1 MVNIEIILI
10 YVNDSPYNIDMK
22 KILLSLFF
30 IFPVIYAENT
40 VSDIFKPDYKNQLFM
55 NVEVALA
62 EAQAELEIIPQ
73 WAADEIKLKAN
84 LKNLK
89 QKDIDAEHKIVRHTL
104 VARLNVWKRSMD
116 DESSEFL
123 HFGAT
128 TVDIWDTV
136 LVLQI
141 KDSIDLLIDD
151 LLEVEEYLITLTK
164 DNLYSYMPGRTL
176 GQHALPITFGK
187 KTSTWLAENRR
198 NIERL
203 QHIQSKINKSG
214 ILKGAVG
221 SYLGLGYNAIETEAI
236 MMKKLGLD
244 EPSKDD
250 WHGIRDVFAEY
261 ALTLAIISK
270 SFGRIGNELT
280 LLQMTEIGETE
291 EYLGSRSIGSS
302 TMPQKKNPRGPGDL
316 IEFSRVIP
324 RLSEIVLDDMINSFE
339 RDGQK
344 SDDELK
350 LISIESEKMI
360 NRAKPLL
367 RELKVNKKKMRE
379 NLDITNG
386 LILSQ
391 RLTFYLADK
400 IGKDT
405 ANDLMHDVAKYALE
419 KNISLEEAAMNDETI
434 KKNITEDVLLN
445 LLNPETYTGLAVD
458 QAKLIIDD
466 IESKRKLSK

>member
-1 MVNIEIILI
+1 MNH
-10 YVNDSPYNIDMK
+10 NPYNNWMK
-22 KILLSLFF
+22 NILLTFSFSLCLFSF
-30 IFPVIYAENT
+30 SENQ
-40 VSDIFKPDYKNQLFM
+40 VADVFKSQYRNQLFM
-55 NVEVALA
+55 DVEAALA
-62 EAQAELEIIPQ
+62 QAQAELEIIPK
-73 WAADEIKLKAN
+73 WAADEIKSKADV
-84 LKNLK
+84 KYLK
-89 QKDIDAEHKIVRHTL
+89 QKDIDKEQSLVRHTL
-104 VARLNVWKRSMD
+104 VARLNVWKRSID
-116 DESSEFL
+116 NNASEYL
-123 HFGAT
+123 HYGAT

-141 KDSIDLLIDD
+141 DDSIDLLIDD
-151 LLEVEEYLITLTK
+151 LLEIEDYLITLTK
-164 DNLYSYMPGRTL
+164 DNLYTYMPGRTL

-203 QHIQSKINKSG
+203 EHVQSKIKKSG

-221 SYLGLGYNAIETEAI
+221 SYLGLGDNAIKTESL
-236 MMKKLGLD
+236 MMRNLGLD
-244 EPSKDD
+244 DPSKDD

-270 SFGRIGNELT
+270 SFGRVGNELT
-280 LLQMTEIGETE
+280 LLQMTELGETE
-291 EYLGSRSIGSS
+291 EYLGNRSVGSS

-350 LISIESEKMI
+350 MISVESEKMI

-367 RELKVNKKKMRE
+367 KELKVNKEKMRE
-379 NLDITNG
+379 NLEITNG

-405 ANDLMHDVAKYALE
+405 ANDLMHDIAKYALNN
-419 KNISLEEAAMNDETI
+419 NISLKDAALNNKI
-434 KKNITEDVLLN
+434 VNQNITENTLKDILD
-445 LLNPETYTGLAVD
+445 PETYIGLAAD
-458 QAKLIIDD
+458 QAQIIVKE
-466 IESKRKLSK
+466 IELKRSK

>member
-1 MVNIEIILI
+1 MNK
-10 YVNDSPYNIDMK
+10 Y
-22 KILLSLFF
+22 LLCFSIALSSLFVF
-30 IFPVIYAENT
+30 SKDT
-40 VSDIFKPDYKNQLFM
+40 VSDIFKPHYRNQLFL
-55 NVEVALA
+55 NVEAALA
-62 EAQAELEIIPQ
+62 EAQSELGIIPA
-73 WAADEIKLKAN
+73 WAAEEIASKADIIY
-84 LKNLK
+84 LPKIE
-89 QKDIDAEHKIVRHTL
+89 IDAEHKLVRHTL
-104 VARLNVWKRSMD
+104 VARLNVWKRSID
-116 DESSEFL
+116 KDAAEYL
-123 HFGAT
+123 HYGAT

-136 LVLQI
+136 LVLQL
-141 KDSIDLLIDD
+141 KDSIDLMIDD
-151 LLEVEEYLITLTK
+151 LLEIEDYLLTLTK
-164 DNLYSYMPGRTL
+164 DNLYAYMPGRTL

-203 QHIQSKINKSG
+203 EHVQSKINKSG

-221 SYLGLGYNAIETEAI
+221 SYLGLGPQAIETEKI
-236 MMKKLGLD
+236 MMIKLGLD
-244 EPSKDD
+244 QPSKDD

-280 LLQMTEIGETE
+280 LLQMTELGETE
-291 EYLGSRSIGSS
+291 EYLGSRSVGSS

-316 IEFSRVIP
+316 LEHSRVIP

-339 RDGQK
+339 RDGEK

-350 LISIESEKMI
+350 QISIVTEQMLD
-360 NRAKPLL
+360 RAKPLL
-367 RELKVNKKKMRE
+367 KELKVNKKRMRE

-405 ANDLMHDVAKYALE
+405 ANDLMHEVAKYAISN
-419 KNISLEEAAMNDETI
+419 NISLKEAAMENKTI
-434 KKNITEDVLLN
+434 KQNISEDELLN
-445 LLNPETYTGLAVD
+445 ILDPETYIGLAVK
-458 QAKLIIDD
+458 QAEMV
-466 IESKRKLSK
+466 IEEIQSKRNIN

>member
-1 MVNIEIILI
+1 
-10 YVNDSPYNIDMK
+10 MK
-22 KILLSLFF
+22 KFLLSFCIVSSSLFVF
-30 IFPVIYAENT
+30 SEDT
-40 VSDIFKPDYKNQLFM
+40 VSDIFKPNYKNQLFM
-55 NVEVALA
+55 DVEVALA
-62 EAQAELEIIPQ
+62 EAQSELEIIPL
-73 WAADEIKLKAN
+73 WAAKEISSKAN
-84 LKNLK
+84 IKYLS
-89 QKDIDAEHKIVRHTL
+89 QKDIDEEHKLVRHTL
-104 VARLNVWKRSMD
+104 VARLNVWKRSID
-116 DESSEFL
+116 AEAAEYL
-123 HFGAT
+123 HYGAT

-151 LLEVEEYLITLTK
+151 LLEIEDYLLTLTK
-164 DNLYSYMPGRTL
+164 DNLNTYMPGRTL

-203 QHIQSKINKSG
+203 QHVQSKINKSG

-221 SYLGLGYNAIETEAI
+221 SYLGLGDMAIETESL
-236 MMKKLGLD
+236 MMQKLGLD

-291 EYLGSRSIGSS
+291 EYLGSRSVGSS

-316 IEFSRVIP
+316 IEYSRVIP
-324 RLSEIVLDDMINSFE
+324 RLSEIVLDDMVNSFE

-344 SDDELK
+344 SDDELR

-360 NRAKPLL
+360 DRAKPLL
-367 RELKVNKKKMRE
+367 KELKVNKYKMRE

-419 KNISLEEAAMNDETI
+419 NNISLEEAALANKTI
-434 KKNITEDVLLN
+434 QENITKEALSN
-445 LLNPETYTGLAVD
+445 ILNPETYIGLAVD
-458 QAKLIIDD
+458 QAQLIINE
-466 IESKRKLSK
+466 IESKRKQTK

>member
-1 MVNIEIILI
+1 
-10 YVNDSPYNIDMK
+10 MK
-22 KILLSLFF
+22 KILLTLIFLFPL
-30 IFPVIYAENT
+30 ISNSENK
-40 VSDIFKPDYKNQLFM
+40 VSDVFKPSYKNQLFM
-55 NVEVALA
+55 DVEVALA
-62 EAQAELEIIPQ
+62 EAQSDLGIIPS
-73 WAADEIKLKAN
+73 WAAKEISSKAN
-84 LKNLK
+84 IKYLS
-89 QKDIDAEHKIVRHTL
+89 QKDIDAEHKLVRHTL
-104 VARLNVWKRSMD
+104 VARLNVWKRSID
-116 DESSEFL
+116 KDASEYL
-123 HFGAT
+123 HYGAT

-151 LLEVEEYLITLTK
+151 LLEIEAYLLTLTK
-164 DNLYSYMPGRTL
+164 DNLYTYMPGRTL

-203 QHIQSKINKSG
+203 EHVQSKINKSG

-221 SYLGLGYNAIETEAI
+221 SYLGLGQQAIETEKL
-236 MMKKLGLD
+236 MMIKLGLD

-280 LLQMTEIGETE
+280 LLQMTELGETE
-291 EYLGSRSIGSS
+291 EYLGSRSVGSS

-316 IEFSRVIP
+316 LEYSRIIP

-339 RDGQK
+339 RDGEK

-350 LISIESEKMI
+350 EISIVTEKMLD
-360 NRAKPLL
+360 RSKPLL
-367 RELKVNKKKMRE
+367 KELKVNKKKMRE
-379 NLDITNG
+379 NLDLTNG

-405 ANDLMHDVAKYALE
+405 ANNLMHDVAKLAYENKLSLKEAALQNKTVKE
-419 KNISLEEAAMNDETI
+419 NISIDTLEEI
-434 KKNITEDVLLN
+434 
-445 LLNPETYTGLAVD
+445 LNPETYIGLAVE
-458 QAKLIIDD
+458 QTNLIVRE
-466 IESKRKLSK
+466 IETKRAN

>member
-1 MVNIEIILI
+1 
-10 YVNDSPYNIDMK
+10 MK
-22 KILLSLFF
+22 KFLLSFCIVSSSLF
-30 IFPVIYAENT
+30 IFSEDT
-40 VSDIFKPDYKNQLFM
+40 VSDIFKPNYKNQLFM
-55 NVEVALA
+55 DVEVALA
-62 EAQAELEIIPQ
+62 EAQSELEIIPL
-73 WAADEIKLKAN
+73 WAAKEISSKAN
-84 LKNLK
+84 IKYLS
-89 QKDIDAEHKIVRHTL
+89 QKDIDEEHKLVRHTL
-104 VARLNVWKRSMD
+104 VARLNVWKRSID
-116 DESSEFL
+116 AEAAEYL
-123 HFGAT
+123 HYGAT

-151 LLEVEEYLITLTK
+151 LLEIEDYLLTLTK
-164 DNLYSYMPGRTL
+164 DNLNTYMPGRTL

-203 QHIQSKINKSG
+203 QHVQSKINKSG

-221 SYLGLGYNAIETEAI
+221 SYLGLGDMAIETESL
-236 MMKKLGLD
+236 MMQKLGLD

-250 WHGIRDVFAEY
+250 WHGIIDVFAEY
-261 ALTLAIISK
+261 ALTLAIVSK

-291 EYLGSRSIGSS
+291 EYLGSKSVGSS

-316 IEFSRVIP
+316 IEYSRVIP
-324 RLSEIVLDDMINSFE
+324 RLSEIVLDDMVNSFE

-344 SDDELK
+344 SDDELR

-367 RELKVNKKKMRE
+367 KELKVNKNKMRE

-419 KNISLEEAAMNDETI
+419 NNISLEEAALANKTI
-434 KKNITEDVLLN
+434 QENITKEALSN
-445 LLNPETYTGLAVD
+445 ILNPETYIGLAVD
-458 QAKLIIDD
+458 QAQLIINE
-466 IESKRKLSK
+466 IESKRKQIK

>member
-1 MVNIEIILI
+1 
-10 YVNDSPYNIDMK
+10 MK
-22 KILLSLFF
+22 NILLTISFAFCLFSF
-30 IFPVIYAENT
+30 SENQ
-40 VSDIFKPDYKNQLFM
+40 VADVFKSNYKNQLFM
-55 NVEVALA
+55 DVEVALA
-62 EAQAELEIIPQ
+62 EAQAELGIIPQ

-84 LKNLK
+84 TKYLQ
-89 QKDIDAEHKIVRHTL
+89 QKDIDIEQSFVRHTL
-104 VARLNVWKRSMD
+104 VARLNVWKRSLD
-116 DESSEFL
+116 NNASEYL

-141 KDSIDLLIDD
+141 DDSIDLFIDD
-151 LLEVEEYLITLTK
+151 LLEIEEYLITLTK
-164 DNLYSYMPGRTL
+164 DNLYTYMPGRTL

-203 QHIQSKINKSG
+203 VHVQSKIKKSG

-221 SYLGLGYNAIETEAI
+221 SYLGLGNDAIKTES
-236 MMKKLGLD
+236 MMMRNLGLD
-244 EPSKDD
+244 DPSKDD

-291 EYLGSRSIGSS
+291 EYLGNRSVGSS

-316 IEFSRVIP
+316 IEFSRIIP

-339 RDGQK
+339 RDGEK

-367 RELKVNKKKMRE
+367 KDLIVNKDKMRE
-379 NLDITNG
+379 NLEITQG

-419 KNISLEEAAMNDETI
+419 NNISLKDAALKNEI
-434 KKNITEDVLLN
+434 VSQNITKETLIN
-445 LLNPETYTGLAVD
+445 ILNPETYIGLAAE
-458 QAKLIIDD
+458 QAKLIIEE
-466 IESKRKLSK
+466 IELKRSE

>member
-1 MVNIEIILI
+1 
-10 YVNDSPYNIDMK
+10 MK
-22 KILLSLFF
+22 KILLSF
-30 IFPVIYAENT
+30 IFLLPLIVNAEEK
-40 VSDIFKPDYKNQLFM
+40 VSDIFTSDYRNKLFM
-55 NVEVALA
+55 DVEIALA
-62 EAQAELEIIPQ
+62 EAQAELGIIPS
-73 WAADEIKLKAN
+73 WAAKEIKSKAN
-84 LKNLK
+84 LKYLN
-89 QKDIDAEHKIVRHTL
+89 QSDIDAEHKLVRHSL
-104 VARLNVWKRSMD
+104 VSRLNVWKRSID
-116 DESSEFL
+116 NDAAEYL
-123 HFGAT
+123 HYGAT

-141 KDSIDLLIDD
+141 RDSIDLLIDD
-151 LLEVEEYLITLTK
+151 LLEIEEYLIILTN
-164 DNLYSYMPGRTL
+164 DNLYTYMPGRTL

-203 QHIQSKINKSG
+203 EHVQSKINKSG

-221 SYLGLGYNAIETEAI
+221 SYLGLGEKAIETEAL
-236 MMKKLGLD
+236 MMQKLGLD
-244 EPSKDD
+244 NPSKDD

-270 SFGRIGNELT
+270 SFGRTGNELT

-291 EYLGSRSIGSS
+291 EYLGPKSVGSS

-316 IEFSRVIP
+316 IEYSRTIP
-324 RLSEIVLDDMINSFE
+324 RFAEIILDDMVNSFE

-350 LISIESEKMI
+350 MISIESEKML
-360 NRAKPLL
+360 NKAKPLL
-367 RELKVNKKKMRE
+367 RELKVNKNKMRE
-379 NLDITNG
+379 NLEITNG

-405 ANDLMHDVAKYALE
+405 ANDLMHDVAKLALKKDISLKE
-419 KNISLEEAAMNDETI
+419 AALSNKIISENISEDELNTI
-434 KKNITEDVLLN
+434 
-445 LLNPETYTGLAVD
+445 LNPETYIGLAAE
-458 QAKLIIDD
+458 QAEIIIKD
-466 IESKRKLSK
+466 IENKRVK

>member
-1 MVNIEIILI
+1 
-10 YVNDSPYNIDMK
+10 MK
-22 KILLSLFF
+22 KFLIAFYIASSSLFVF
-30 IFPVIYAENT
+30 TEET
-40 VSDIFKPDYKNQLFM
+40 VSDIFKPDYKNQFFM
-55 NVEVALA
+55 DIEAALA
-62 EAQAELEIIPQ
+62 EAQSDLGLIPI
-73 WAADEIKLKAN
+73 WAAVEISSKAN
-84 LKNLK
+84 IRYLS
-89 QKDIDAEHKIVRHTL
+89 QKDIDAENKLVRHSL
-104 VARLNVWKRSMD
+104 VARLNVWKRSID
-116 DESSEFL
+116 KDASEYL
-123 HFGAT
+123 HYGAT

-141 KDSIDLLIDD
+141 KDSIDLLIND
-151 LLEVEEYLITLTK
+151 LLEIEDYLLILTK
-164 DNLYSYMPGRTL
+164 DNLYTFMPGRTL

-203 QHIQSKINKSG
+203 KHVQSKINKSG

-221 SYLGLGYNAIETEAI
+221 SYLGLGDQAIETESL
-236 MMKKLGLD
+236 MMQKLGLD

-291 EYLGSRSIGSS
+291 EYLGSKSIGSS
-302 TMPQKKNPRGPGDL
+302 TMPQKKNPRGPGSL
-316 IEFSRVIP
+316 IEYSRVIP
-324 RLSEIVLDDMINSFE
+324 RLSEIVLDDMVNSFE

-405 ANDLMHDVAKYALE
+405 ANDLIHDVAEYALE

-445 LLNPETYTGLAVD
+445 LLNPETYIGLAVD

-466 IESKRKLSK
+466 IESKRELSK

>member
-1 MVNIEIILI
+1 
-10 YVNDSPYNIDMK
+10 MK
-22 KILLSLFF
+22 NILLTISFTFCLFSF
-30 IFPVIYAENT
+30 SENQ
-40 VSDIFKPDYKNQLFM
+40 VADVFKSNYKNQLFM
-55 NVEVALA
+55 DVEVALA
-62 EAQAELEIIPQ
+62 EAQAELGIIPQ

-84 LKNLK
+84 TKYLQ
-89 QKDIDAEHKIVRHTL
+89 QKDIDIEHSFVRHTL
-104 VARLNVWKRSMD
+104 VARLNVWKRSLD
-116 DESSEFL
+116 NNASEYL

-141 KDSIDLLIDD
+141 DDSIDLFIDD
-151 LLEVEEYLITLTK
+151 LLEIEEYLITLTK
-164 DNLYSYMPGRTL
+164 DNLYTYMPGRTL

-203 QHIQSKINKSG
+203 VHVQSKIKKSG

-221 SYLGLGYNAIETEAI
+221 SYLGLGNDAIKTES
-236 MMKKLGLD
+236 MMMRNLGLD
-244 EPSKDD
+244 DPSKDD

-291 EYLGSRSIGSS
+291 EYLGNRSVGSS

-316 IEFSRVIP
+316 IEFSRIIP

-339 RDGQK
+339 RDGEK

-367 RELKVNKKKMRE
+367 KDLIVNKDKMRE
-379 NLDITNG
+379 NLEITQG

-419 KNISLEEAAMNDETI
+419 NNISLKDAALKNEI
-434 KKNITEDVLLN
+434 VSQNITKETLIN
-445 LLNPETYTGLAVD
+445 ILNPETYIGLAAE
-458 QAKLIIDD
+458 QAKLIIEE
-466 IESKRKLSK
+466 IELKRSE

>member
-1 MVNIEIILI
+1 MNH
-10 YVNDSPYNIDMK
+10 NPYNNWMK
-22 KILLSLFF
+22 NILLTFSFSLCLFSF
-30 IFPVIYAENT
+30 SENQ
-40 VSDIFKPDYKNQLFM
+40 VSDVFKSQYRNQLFM
-55 NVEVALA
+55 DVEAALA
-62 EAQAELEIIPQ
+62 QAQAELEIIPQ
-73 WAADEIKLKAN
+73 WAADEISSKADV
-84 LKNLK
+84 KYLK
-89 QKDIDAEHKIVRHTL
+89 QKDIDKEQSLVRHTL
-104 VARLNVWKRSMD
+104 VARLNVWKRSID
-116 DESSEFL
+116 NNASEYL
-123 HFGAT
+123 HYGAT

-141 KDSIDLLIDD
+141 DDSIDLLIDD
-151 LLEVEEYLITLTK
+151 LLEIEDYLITLTK
-164 DNLYSYMPGRTL
+164 DNLYTYMPGRTL

-203 QHIQSKINKSG
+203 KHVQSKIKKSG

-221 SYLGLGYNAIETEAI
+221 SYLGLGDNAIKTESL
-236 MMKKLGLD
+236 MMRNLGLD
-244 EPSKDD
+244 DPSKDD

-291 EYLGSRSIGSS
+291 EYLGNRSVGSS

-350 LISIESEKMI
+350 MISVESEKMI

-367 RELKVNKKKMRE
+367 KELKVNKEKMRE
-379 NLDITNG
+379 NLEITNG

-405 ANDLMHDVAKYALE
+405 ANELMHDIAKYALNN
-419 KNISLEEAAMNDETI
+419 NISLKDAALNNKI
-434 KKNITEDVLLN
+434 VNQNITENTLKDILD
-445 LLNPETYTGLAVD
+445 PETYIGLAAD
-458 QAKLIIDD
+458 QAQIIVKE
-466 IESKRKLSK
+466 IELKRSK

>member
-1 MVNIEIILI
+1 
-10 YVNDSPYNIDMK
+10 MK
-22 KILLSLFF
+22 NILLTISFAFCLFSF
-30 IFPVIYAENT
+30 SENQ
-40 VSDIFKPDYKNQLFM
+40 VADVFKSNYKNQLFM
-55 NVEVALA
+55 DVEAALA
-62 EAQAELEIIPQ
+62 EAQAELGIIPQ

-84 LKNLK
+84 TEYLQ
-89 QKDIDAEHKIVRHTL
+89 QKDIDIEQSFVRHTL
-104 VARLNVWKRSMD
+104 VARLNVWKRSLD
-116 DESSEFL
+116 NNASEYL

-141 KDSIDLLIDD
+141 DDSIDLFIDD
-151 LLEVEEYLITLTK
+151 LLEIEEYLITLTK
-164 DNLYSYMPGRTL
+164 DNLYTYMPGRTL

-203 QHIQSKINKSG
+203 VHVQSKIKKSG

-221 SYLGLGYNAIETEAI
+221 SYLGLGNDAIKTES
-236 MMKKLGLD
+236 MMMRNLGLD
-244 EPSKDD
+244 DPSKDD

-291 EYLGSRSIGSS
+291 EYLGNRSVGSS
-302 TMPQKKNPRGPGDL
+302 TMPQKKNPRGPGNL
-316 IEFSRVIP
+316 IEFSRIIP

-339 RDGQK
+339 RDGEK

-367 RELKVNKKKMRE
+367 KDLIVNKDKMRE
-379 NLDITNG
+379 NLEITQG

-419 KNISLEEAAMNDETI
+419 NNISLKDAALKNEI
-434 KKNITEDVLLN
+434 VSQNITKETLIN
-445 LLNPETYTGLAVD
+445 ILNPETYIGLAAE
-458 QAKLIIDD
+458 QAKLIIEE
-466 IESKRKLSK
+466 IELKRSE

>member
-1 MVNIEIILI
+1 
-10 YVNDSPYNIDMK
+10 MK
-22 KILLSLFF
+22 KFLLSFCIVSSSLFVF
-30 IFPVIYAENT
+30 SEDT
-40 VSDIFKPDYKNQLFM
+40 VSDIFKPNYKNQLFM
-55 NVEVALA
+55 DVEVALA
-62 EAQAELEIIPQ
+62 EAQSELEIIPL
-73 WAADEIKLKAN
+73 WAAKEISSKAN
-84 LKNLK
+84 IKYLS
-89 QKDIDAEHKIVRHTL
+89 QKDIDEEHKLVRHTL
-104 VARLNVWKRSMD
+104 VARLNVWKRSID
-116 DESSEFL
+116 AEAAEYL
-123 HFGAT
+123 HYGAT

-151 LLEVEEYLITLTK
+151 LLEIEDYLLTLTK
-164 DNLYSYMPGRTL
+164 ENLNTYMPGRTL

-203 QHIQSKINKSG
+203 QHVQSKINKSG

-221 SYLGLGYNAIETEAI
+221 SYLGLGDMAIETESL
-236 MMKKLGLD
+236 MMQKLGLD

-261 ALTLAIISK
+261 ALTLAIVSK

-291 EYLGSRSIGSS
+291 EYLGSKSVGSS

-316 IEFSRVIP
+316 IEYSRVIP
-324 RLSEIVLDDMINSFE
+324 RLSEIVLDDMVNSFE

-344 SDDELK
+344 SDDELR

-360 NRAKPLL
+360 DRAKPLL
-367 RELKVNKKKMRE
+367 KELKVNKYKMRE

-419 KNISLEEAAMNDETI
+419 NNISLEEAALANKTI
-434 KKNITEDVLLN
+434 QENITKEALSN
-445 LLNPETYTGLAVD
+445 ILNPETYIGLAVD
-458 QAKLIIDD
+458 QAQLIINE
-466 IESKRKLSK
+466 IESKRKQTK

>member
-1 MVNIEIILI
+1 MNH
-10 YVNDSPYNIDMK
+10 NPYNNWMK
-22 KILLSLFF
+22 NILLTFSFSLCLFSF
-30 IFPVIYAENT
+30 SENQ
-40 VSDIFKPDYKNQLFM
+40 VSDVFKSQYRNQLFM
-55 NVEVALA
+55 DVEAALA
-62 EAQAELEIIPQ
+62 QAQAELEIIPK
-73 WAADEIKLKAN
+73 WAADEIKSKADV
-84 LKNLK
+84 KYLK
-89 QKDIDAEHKIVRHTL
+89 QKDIDKEQSLVRHTL
-104 VARLNVWKRSMD
+104 VARLNVWKRSID
-116 DESSEFL
+116 NNASEYL
-123 HFGAT
+123 HYGAT

-141 KDSIDLLIDD
+141 DDSIDLLIDD
-151 LLEVEEYLITLTK
+151 LLEIEDYLITLTK
-164 DNLYSYMPGRTL
+164 DNLYTYMPGRTL

-203 QHIQSKINKSG
+203 EHVQSKIKKSG

-221 SYLGLGYNAIETEAI
+221 SYLGLGDNAIKTESL
-236 MMKKLGLD
+236 MMRNLGLD
-244 EPSKDD
+244 DPSKDD

-270 SFGRIGNELT
+270 SFGRVGNELT
-280 LLQMTEIGETE
+280 LLQMTELGETE
-291 EYLGSRSIGSS
+291 EYLGNRSVGSS
-302 TMPQKKNPRGPGDL
+302 TMPKKKNPRGPGDL

-350 LISIESEKMI
+350 MISVESEKMI

-367 RELKVNKKKMRE
+367 KELKVNKKKMRE
-379 NLDITNG
+379 NLEITNG

-405 ANDLMHDVAKYALE
+405 ANDLMHDIAKYALNN
-419 KNISLEEAAMNDETI
+419 NISLKDAALNNKI
-434 KKNITEDVLLN
+434 VNQNITENTLKDILD
-445 LLNPETYTGLAVD
+445 PETYIGLAAD
-458 QAKLIIDD
+458 QAQIIVKE
-466 IESKRKLSK
+466 IELKRSK

>member
-1 MVNIEIILI
+1 MNH
-10 YVNDSPYNIDMK
+10 NPYNIWMK
-22 KILLSLFF
+22 NILLTISFTFCLFSF
-30 IFPVIYAENT
+30 SENQ
-40 VSDIFKPDYKNQLFM
+40 VADVFKSNYKNQLFM
-55 NVEVALA
+55 DVEAALA
-62 EAQAELEIIPQ
+62 EAQAELGIIPQ

-84 LKNLK
+84 TKYLQ
-89 QKDIDAEHKIVRHTL
+89 QKDIDIEQSFVRHTL
-104 VARLNVWKRSMD
+104 VARLNVWKKSLD
-116 DESSEFL
+116 NNASEYL

-141 KDSIDLLIDD
+141 DDSIDLFIDD
-151 LLEVEEYLITLTK
+151 LLEIEENLITLTK
-164 DNLYSYMPGRTL
+164 DNLYTYMPGRTL

-203 QHIQSKINKSG
+203 EHVQSKIKKSG

-221 SYLGLGYNAIETEAI
+221 SYLGLGNDAIKTES
-236 MMKKLGLD
+236 MMMRNLGLD
-244 EPSKDD
+244 DPSKDD

-291 EYLGSRSIGSS
+291 EYLGNRSVGSS

-316 IEFSRVIP
+316 IEFSRIIP

-339 RDGQK
+339 RDGEK

-367 RELKVNKKKMRE
+367 KDLIVNKDKMRE
-379 NLDITNG
+379 NLEITQG

-419 KNISLEEAAMNDETI
+419 NNISLKDAALKNEI
-434 KKNITEDVLLN
+434 VSQNITKETLIN
-445 LLNPETYTGLAVD
+445 ILNPETYIGLAAE
-458 QAKLIIDD
+458 QAKLIIEE
-466 IESKRKLSK
+466 IELKRSE

>member
-1 MVNIEIILI
+1 
-10 YVNDSPYNIDMK
+10 MK
-22 KILLSLFF
+22 KFLLSFCIVSSSLFVF
-30 IFPVIYAENT
+30 SEDT
-40 VSDIFKPDYKNQLFM
+40 VSDIFKPNYKNQLFM
-55 NVEVALA
+55 DVEVALA
-62 EAQAELEIIPQ
+62 EAQSELEIIPL
-73 WAADEIKLKAN
+73 WAAKEISSKAN
-84 LKNLK
+84 IKYLS
-89 QKDIDAEHKIVRHTL
+89 QKDIDEEHKLVRHTL
-104 VARLNVWKRSMD
+104 VARLNVWKRSID
-116 DESSEFL
+116 AEAAEYL
-123 HFGAT
+123 HYGAT

-151 LLEVEEYLITLTK
+151 LLEIEDYLLTLTK
-164 DNLYSYMPGRTL
+164 DNLNTYMPGRTL

-203 QHIQSKINKSG
+203 QHVQSKINKSG

-221 SYLGLGYNAIETEAI
+221 SYLGLGDMAIETESL
-236 MMKKLGLD
+236 MMQKLGLD

-291 EYLGSRSIGSS
+291 EYLGSKSVGSS

-316 IEFSRVIP
+316 IEYSRVIP
-324 RLSEIVLDDMINSFE
+324 RLSEIVLDDMVNSFE

-344 SDDELK
+344 SDDELR

-360 NRAKPLL
+360 DRAKPLL
-367 RELKVNKKKMRE
+367 KELKVNKYKMRE

-419 KNISLEEAAMNDETI
+419 NNISLEEAALANKTI
-434 KKNITEDVLLN
+434 QENITKEALSN
-445 LLNPETYTGLAVD
+445 ILNPETYIGLAVH
-458 QAKLIIDD
+458 QAQLIINE
-466 IESKRKLSK
+466 IESKRKQIK

>member
-1 MVNIEIILI
+1 
-10 YVNDSPYNIDMK
+10 MK
-22 KILLSLFF
+22 KFLLSFCIVSSSLFVF
-30 IFPVIYAENT
+30 SEDT
-40 VSDIFKPDYKNQLFM
+40 VSDIFKPNYKNQLFM
-55 NVEVALA
+55 DVEVALA
-62 EAQAELEIIPQ
+62 EAQSELEIIPL
-73 WAADEIKLKAN
+73 WAAKEISSKAN
-84 LKNLK
+84 IKYLS
-89 QKDIDAEHKIVRHTL
+89 QKDIDEEHKLVRHTL
-104 VARLNVWKRSMD
+104 VARLNVWKRSID
-116 DESSEFL
+116 AEAAEYL
-123 HFGAT
+123 HYGAT

-151 LLEVEEYLITLTK
+151 LLEIEDYLLTLTK
-164 DNLYSYMPGRTL
+164 DNLNTYMPGRTL

-203 QHIQSKINKSG
+203 QHVQSKINKSG

-221 SYLGLGYNAIETEAI
+221 SYLGLGDMAIETESL
-236 MMKKLGLD
+236 MMQKLGLD

-261 ALTLAIISK
+261 ALTLAIVSK

-291 EYLGSRSIGSS
+291 EYLGSRSVGSS

-316 IEFSRVIP
+316 IEYSRVIP
-324 RLSEIVLDDMINSFE
+324 RLSEIVLDDMVNSFE

-344 SDDELK
+344 SDDELR

-367 RELKVNKKKMRE
+367 KELKVNKDKMRE

-419 KNISLEEAAMNDETI
+419 NNISLEEAALANKTI
-434 KKNITEDVLLN
+434 QENITKEALSN
-445 LLNPETYTGLAVD
+445 ILNPETYIGLAVH
-458 QAKLIIDD
+458 QAQLIINE
-466 IESKRKLSK
+466 IESKRKQIK

>member
-1 MVNIEIILI
+1 MNH
-10 YVNDSPYNIDMK
+10 NPYNNYMK
-22 KILLSLFF
+22 KYLLSFLIISSGA
-30 IFPVIYAENT
+30 IFAEDT
-40 VSDIFKPDYKNQLFM
+40 VANIFKVNYKNQLFM
-55 NVEVALA
+55 DVEVALA
-62 EAQAELEIIPQ
+62 EAQSELGIIPS
-73 WAADEIKLKAN
+73 WAANEISSKADIKY
-84 LKNLK
+84 LS
-89 QKDIDAEHKIVRHTL
+89 QKDIDKEHKLVRHTL
-104 VARLNVWKRSMD
+104 VARLNVWKRSID
-116 DESSEFL
+116 KDAAEYL
-123 HFGAT
+123 HYGAT

-151 LLEVEEYLITLTK
+151 LLEIEDYLLTLTK
-164 DNLYSYMPGRTL
+164 DNLYTYMPGRTL

-203 QHIQSKINKSG
+203 QHVQSKINKSG

-221 SYLGLGYNAIETEAI
+221 SYLGLGPQAIETEKL
-236 MMKKLGLD
+236 MMINLGLD

-250 WHGIRDVFAEY
+250 WHGIRDIFAEY
-261 ALTLAIISK
+261 ALTLSIISK

-280 LLQMTEIGETE
+280 LLQMTELGETE
-291 EYLGSRSIGSS
+291 EYLGSKSVGSS

-316 IEFSRVIP
+316 LEYSRIIP

-339 RDGQK
+339 RDGEK

-350 LISIESEKMI
+350 QISIVTEQMLD
-360 NRAKPLL
+360 RAKPLL
-367 RELKVNKKKMRE
+367 KELKVNKQKMRD
-379 NLDITNG
+379 NLDLTNG

-405 ANDLMHDVAKYALE
+405 ANELMHDVAKFALE
-419 KNISLEEAAMNDETI
+419 NNLTLEEAALQNRI
-434 KKNITEDVLLN
+434 ISKNITKSELKNILD
-445 LLNPETYTGLAVD
+445 PETYIGLAVK
-458 QAKLIIDD
+458 QAQLIIQD
-466 IESKRKLSK
+466 IENKRTK

>member
-1 MVNIEIILI
+1 
-10 YVNDSPYNIDMK
+10 MK
-22 KILLSLFF
+22 KFLLSFCIVSSSLFVF
-30 IFPVIYAENT
+30 SEDT
-40 VSDIFKPDYKNQLFM
+40 VSDIFKPNYKNQLFM
-55 NVEVALA
+55 DVEVALA
-62 EAQAELEIIPQ
+62 EAQSELEIIPL
-73 WAADEIKLKAN
+73 WAAKEISSKAN
-84 LKNLK
+84 IKYLS
-89 QKDIDAEHKIVRHTL
+89 QKDIDEEHKLVRHTL
-104 VARLNVWKRSMD
+104 VARLNVWKRSID
-116 DESSEFL
+116 AEAAEYL
-123 HFGAT
+123 HYGAT

-151 LLEVEEYLITLTK
+151 LLEIEDYLLTLTK
-164 DNLYSYMPGRTL
+164 DNLNTYMPGRTL

-203 QHIQSKINKSG
+203 QHVQSKINKSG

-221 SYLGLGYNAIETEAI
+221 SYLGLGDMAIETESL
-236 MMKKLGLD
+236 MMQKLGLD

-291 EYLGSRSIGSS
+291 EYLGSKSVGSS
-302 TMPQKKNPRGPGDL
+302 TMPQTKNPRGPGDL
-316 IEFSRVIP
+316 IEYSRVIP
-324 RLSEIVLDDMINSFE
+324 RLSEIVLDDMVNSFE

-344 SDDELK
+344 SDDELR

-360 NRAKPLL
+360 DRAKPLL
-367 RELKVNKKKMRE
+367 KELKVNKYKMRE

-419 KNISLEEAAMNDETI
+419 NNISLEEAALANKTI
-434 KKNITEDVLLN
+434 QENITKEALSN
-445 LLNPETYTGLAVD
+445 ILNPETYIGLAVD
-458 QAKLIIDD
+458 QAQLIINE
-466 IESKRKLSK
+466 IESKRKQTK

>member
-1 MVNIEIILI
+1 
-10 YVNDSPYNIDMK
+10 MK
-22 KILLSLFF
+22 KFLLAFCIGSSCSFVF
-30 IFPVIYAENT
+30 AEES
-40 VSDIFKPDYKNQLFM
+40 VSDIFKPNYKNQLFM
-55 NVEVALA
+55 DIEAALA
-62 EAQAELEIIPQ
+62 EAQSDLGIIPI
-73 WAADEIKLKAN
+73 WAAEEISSKAN
-84 LKNLK
+84 IRYLS
-89 QKDIDAEHKIVRHTL
+89 QKDIDEENKLVRHSL
-104 VARLNVWKRSMD
+104 VARLNVWKRSID
-116 DESSEFL
+116 KDASEYL
-123 HFGAT
+123 HYGAT

-141 KDSIDLLIDD
+141 KDSIDLLIND
-151 LLEVEEYLITLTK
+151 LLEIEDYLLILTK
-164 DNLYSYMPGRTL
+164 DNLYTYMPGRTL

-203 QHIQSKINKSG
+203 KHVQSKINKSG

-221 SYLGLGYNAIETEAI
+221 SYLGLGDQAIQTESL
-236 MMKKLGLD
+236 MMQKLGLD

-291 EYLGSRSIGSS
+291 EYLGSKSIGSS
-302 TMPQKKNPRGPGDL
+302 TMPQKKNPRGPGSL
-316 IEFSRVIP
+316 IEYSRVVP

>member
-1 MVNIEIILI
+1 MNH
-10 YVNDSPYNIDMK
+10 NPYNNYMK
-22 KILLSLFF
+22 KYLLSFLIISSGAMF
-30 IFPVIYAENT
+30 AEDT
-40 VSDIFKPDYKNQLFM
+40 VANIFKASYKNQLFM
-55 NVEVALA
+55 DVEVALA
-62 EAQAELEIIPQ
+62 EAQSELGIIPF
-73 WAADEIKLKAN
+73 WAADEISSKADIKY
-84 LKNLK
+84 LS
-89 QKDIDAEHKIVRHTL
+89 QKDIDKEHKLVRHTL
-104 VARLNVWKRSMD
+104 VARLNVWKRSID
-116 DESSEFL
+116 KDAAEYL
-123 HFGAT
+123 HYGAT

-141 KDSIDLLIDD
+141 KDSIDLMIDD
-151 LLEVEEYLITLTK
+151 LLEIEDYLLTLTK
-164 DNLYSYMPGRTL
+164 DNLYTYMPGRTL

-203 QHIQSKINKSG
+203 EHVQLKINKSG

-221 SYLGLGYNAIETEAI
+221 SYLGLGTQAIETEKL
-236 MMKKLGLD
+236 MMINLGLD

-280 LLQMTEIGETE
+280 LLQMTELGETE
-291 EYLGSRSIGSS
+291 EYLGSRSVGSS

-316 IEFSRVIP
+316 LEYSRIIP

-339 RDGQK
+339 RDGEK

-350 LISIESEKMI
+350 QISIVTEQMLD
-360 NRAKPLL
+360 RAKPLL
-367 RELKVNKKKMRE
+367 KELKVNKQKMRD
-379 NLDITNG
+379 NLDLTNG

-405 ANDLMHDVAKYALE
+405 ANELMHDVAKYALE
-419 KNISLEEAAMNDETI
+419 NNLTLEEAALQNSI
-434 KKNITEDVLLN
+434 VSKNITESELKNILD
-445 LLNPETYTGLAVD
+445 PETYIGLAVK
-458 QAKLIIDD
+458 QAQLIIED
-466 IESKRKLSK
+466 IENKRTK

>member
-1 MVNIEIILI
+1 MNH
-10 YVNDSPYNIDMK
+10 NPYNNYMK
-22 KILLSLFF
+22 KYLLSFLIISSGA
-30 IFPVIYAENT
+30 IFAEDT
-40 VSDIFKPDYKNQLFM
+40 VANIFKVNYKNQLFM
-55 NVEVALA
+55 DVEVALA
-62 EAQAELEIIPQ
+62 EAQSELGIIPA
-73 WAADEIKLKAN
+73 WAANEISSKAN
-84 LKNLK
+84 IKYLS
-89 QKDIDAEHKIVRHTL
+89 QKDIDREHKLVRHTL

-116 DESSEFL
+116 KDAAEYL
-123 HFGAT
+123 HYGAT

-141 KDSIDLLIDD
+141 KDSIDLLISD
-151 LLEVEEYLITLTK
+151 LLEIEDYLLTLTK
-164 DNLYSYMPGRTL
+164 DNLYTYMPGRTL

-203 QHIQSKINKSG
+203 QNVQSKINKSG

-221 SYLGLGYNAIETEAI
+221 SYLGLGPQAIETEKL
-236 MMKKLGLD
+236 MMINLGLE

-280 LLQMTEIGETE
+280 LLQMTELGETE
-291 EYLGSRSIGSS
+291 EYLGSKSVGSS

-316 IEFSRVIP
+316 LEYSRIIP

-339 RDGQK
+339 RDGEK

-350 LISIESEKMI
+350 QISIVTEQMLD
-360 NRAKPLL
+360 RAKPLL
-367 RELKVNKKKMRE
+367 KELKVNKQKMRD
-379 NLDITNG
+379 NLDLTNG

-405 ANDLMHDVAKYALE
+405 ANDLMHDVAKFALE
-419 KNISLEEAAMNDETI
+419 NNLTLEEAALQNDIISNNITKSEL
-434 KKNITEDVLLN
+434 KNI
-445 LLNPETYTGLAVD
+445 LNPETYIGLAVQ
-458 QAKLIIDD
+458 QAQLIIQD
-466 IESKRKLSK
+466 IENKRTK

>member
-1 MVNIEIILI
+1 MNH
-10 YVNDSPYNIDMK
+10 NSYNNYMK
-22 KILLSLFF
+22 KYLLSFLIISSGA
-30 IFPVIYAENT
+30 IFAENT
-40 VSDIFKPDYKNQLFM
+40 IANIFKVNYKNQLFM
-55 NVEVALA
+55 DVEVALA
-62 EAQAELEIIPQ
+62 EAQSELGIIPS
-73 WAADEIKLKAN
+73 WAANEISSKADIKYLSQN
-84 LKNLK
+84 
-89 QKDIDAEHKIVRHTL
+89 DIDKEHKLVRHTL
-104 VARLNVWKRSMD
+104 VARLNVWKRSIGKD
-116 DESSEFL
+116 AAEYL
-123 HFGAT
+123 HYGAT

-151 LLEVEEYLITLTK
+151 LLEIEGYLLTLTK
-164 DNLYSYMPGRTL
+164 DNLYTYMPGRTL

-203 QHIQSKINKSG
+203 QHVQSKINKSG

-221 SYLGLGYNAIETEAI
+221 SYLGLGPQAIETEKL
-236 MMKKLGLD
+236 MMINLGLD
-244 EPSKDD
+244 EPSNDD

-280 LLQMTEIGETE
+280 LLQMTELGETE
-291 EYLGSRSIGSS
+291 EYLGSRSVGSS

-316 IEFSRVIP
+316 LEYSRIIP

-339 RDGQK
+339 RDGEK

-350 LISIESEKMI
+350 QISIVTEKMLD
-360 NRAKPLL
+360 RAKPLL
-367 RELKVNKKKMRE
+367 KELKVNKQKMRD
-379 NLDITNG
+379 NLDLTNG

-405 ANDLMHDVAKYALE
+405 ANELMHDVAKFAYENNVSLKEAALQNNII
-419 KNISLEEAAMNDETI
+419 KQNISIDKLEE
-434 KKNITEDVLLN
+434 
-445 LLNPETYTGLAVD
+445 LLNPETYIGLAAE
-458 QAKLIIDD
+458 QTMIIIED
-466 IESKRKLSK
+466 IERKRVN

>member
-1 MVNIEIILI
+1 MNH
-10 YVNDSPYNIDMK
+10 NPYNNWMK
-22 KILLSLFF
+22 NILLTFSFSLCLFSF
-30 IFPVIYAENT
+30 SENQ
-40 VSDIFKPDYKNQLFM
+40 VSDVFKSQYRNQLFM
-55 NVEVALA
+55 DVEAALA
-62 EAQAELEIIPQ
+62 QAQAELEIIPQ
-73 WAADEIKLKAN
+73 WAADEISSKADV
-84 LKNLK
+84 KYLK
-89 QKDIDAEHKIVRHTL
+89 QKDIDKEQSLVRHTL
-104 VARLNVWKRSMD
+104 VARLNVWKRSID
-116 DESSEFL
+116 NNASEYL
-123 HFGAT
+123 HYGAT

-141 KDSIDLLIDD
+141 DDSIDLLIDD
-151 LLEVEEYLITLTK
+151 LLEIEEYLITLTK
-164 DNLYSYMPGRTL
+164 DNLYTYMPGRTL

-203 QHIQSKINKSG
+203 EHVQSKIKKSG

-221 SYLGLGYNAIETEAI
+221 SYLGLGDNAIKTESL
-236 MMKKLGLD
+236 MMRNLGLD
-244 EPSKDD
+244 DPSKDD

-270 SFGRIGNELT
+270 SFGRVGNELT

-291 EYLGSRSIGSS
+291 EYLGNRSVGSS

-350 LISIESEKMI
+350 MISVESEKMI

-367 RELKVNKKKMRE
+367 KELKVNKKKMRE
-379 NLDITNG
+379 NLEITNG

-405 ANDLMHDVAKYALE
+405 ANDLMHDIAKYALNN
-419 KNISLEEAAMNDETI
+419 NISLKDAALNNKI
-434 KKNITEDVLLN
+434 VNQNITENTLKDILD
-445 LLNPETYTGLAVD
+445 PETYIGLAAD
-458 QAKLIIDD
+458 QAQIIVKE
-466 IESKRKLSK
+466 IELKRSK

>member
-1 MVNIEIILI
+1 MNH
-10 YVNDSPYNIDMK
+10 NPYNIWMK
-22 KILLSLFF
+22 NILLTISFTFCLFSF
-30 IFPVIYAENT
+30 SENQ
-40 VSDIFKPDYKNQLFM
+40 VADVFKSNYKNQLFM
-55 NVEVALA
+55 DVEVALA
-62 EAQAELEIIPQ
+62 EAQAELGIIPQ

-84 LKNLK
+84 TEYLQ
-89 QKDIDAEHKIVRHTL
+89 QKDIDIEQSFVRHTL
-104 VARLNVWKRSMD
+104 VARLNVWKRSLD
-116 DESSEFL
+116 NNASEYL

-141 KDSIDLLIDD
+141 DDSIDLFIDD
-151 LLEVEEYLITLTK
+151 LLEIEEYLITLTK
-164 DNLYSYMPGRTL
+164 DNLYTYMPGRTL

-203 QHIQSKINKSG
+203 VHVQSKIKKSG

-221 SYLGLGYNAIETEAI
+221 SYLGLGNDAIKTES
-236 MMKKLGLD
+236 MMMRNLGLD
-244 EPSKDD
+244 DPSKDD

-291 EYLGSRSIGSS
+291 EYLGNRSVGSS
-302 TMPQKKNPRGPGDL
+302 TMPQKKNPRGPGNL
-316 IEFSRVIP
+316 IEFSRIIP

-339 RDGQK
+339 RDGEK

-367 RELKVNKKKMRE
+367 KDLIVNKDKMRE
-379 NLDITNG
+379 NLEITQG

-419 KNISLEEAAMNDETI
+419 NNISLKDAALKNEI
-434 KKNITEDVLLN
+434 VSQNITKETLIN
-445 LLNPETYTGLAVD
+445 ILNPETYIGLAAE
-458 QAKLIIDD
+458 QAKLIIEE
-466 IESKRKLSK
+466 IELKKSE

>member
-1 MVNIEIILI
+1 MNH
-10 YVNDSPYNIDMK
+10 NPYNNWMK
-22 KILLSLFF
+22 NILLTFSFSLCLFSF
-30 IFPVIYAENT
+30 SENQ
-40 VSDIFKPDYKNQLFM
+40 VSDVFKSQYRNQLFM
-55 NVEVALA
+55 DVEAALA
-62 EAQAELEIIPQ
+62 QAQAELEIIPQ
-73 WAADEIKLKAN
+73 WAADEISSKADVKY
-84 LKNLK
+84 LT
-89 QKDIDAEHKIVRHTL
+89 QKDIDKEQSLVRHTL
-104 VARLNVWKRSMD
+104 VARLNVWKRSID
-116 DESSEFL
+116 NNASEYL
-123 HFGAT
+123 HYGAT

-141 KDSIDLLIDD
+141 DDSIDLLIDD
-151 LLEVEEYLITLTK
+151 LLEIEEYLITLTK
-164 DNLYSYMPGRTL
+164 DNLYTYMPGRTL

-203 QHIQSKINKSG
+203 EHVQSKIKKSG

-221 SYLGLGYNAIETEAI
+221 SYLGLGDNAIKTESL
-236 MMKKLGLD
+236 MMRNLGLD
-244 EPSKDD
+244 DPSKDD

-270 SFGRIGNELT
+270 SFGRVGNELT
-280 LLQMTEIGETE
+280 LLQMTELGETE
-291 EYLGSRSIGSS
+291 EYLGNRSVGSS

-350 LISIESEKMI
+350 MISVESEKMI

-367 RELKVNKKKMRE
+367 KELKVNKKKMRE
-379 NLDITNG
+379 NLEITNG

-405 ANDLMHDVAKYALE
+405 ANDLMHDIAKYALNN
-419 KNISLEEAAMNDETI
+419 NISLKDAALNNKI
-434 KKNITEDVLLN
+434 VNQNITENTLKDILD
-445 LLNPETYTGLAVD
+445 PETYIGLAAD
-458 QAKLIIDD
+458 QAQIIVKE
-466 IESKRKLSK
+466 IELKRSK

>member
-1 MVNIEIILI
+1 MNH
-10 YVNDSPYNIDMK
+10 NPYNNYMK
-22 KILLSLFF
+22 KYLLSFLIISSGA
-30 IFPVIYAENT
+30 IFAEET
-40 VSDIFKPDYKNQLFM
+40 VENIFKVNYKNQLFM
-55 NVEVALA
+55 DVEVALA
-62 EAQAELEIIPQ
+62 EAQSELGIIPA
-73 WAADEIKLKAN
+73 WAANEISSKADIKY
-84 LKNLK
+84 LS
-89 QKDIDAEHKIVRHTL
+89 QKDIDKEHKLVRHTL
-104 VARLNVWKRSMD
+104 VARLNVWKRSID
-116 DESSEFL
+116 KDAAEYL
-123 HFGAT
+123 HYGAT

-141 KDSIDLLIDD
+141 KDSIDLLIED
-151 LLEVEEYLITLTK
+151 LLEIEDYLLTLTK
-164 DNLYSYMPGRTL
+164 DNLYTYMPGRTL

-203 QHIQSKINKSG
+203 EYVQSKINKSG

-221 SYLGLGYNAIETEAI
+221 SYLGLGSQAIETEKL
-236 MMKKLGLD
+236 MMINLGLD

-280 LLQMTEIGETE
+280 LLQMTELGETE
-291 EYLGSRSIGSS
+291 EYLGSKSVGSS

-316 IEFSRVIP
+316 LEYSRIIP

-339 RDGQK
+339 RDGEK

-350 LISIESEKMI
+350 QISIVTEQML

-367 RELKVNKKKMRE
+367 GELKVNKQKMRD
-379 NLDITNG
+379 NLDLTNG

-405 ANDLMHDVAKYALE
+405 ANELMHDVAKFAL
-419 KNISLEEAAMNDETI
+419 KNNLTLEEAALQNVI
-434 KKNITEDVLLN
+434 ISKNITKSELKN
-445 LLNPETYTGLAVD
+445 ILNPETYIGLAVE
-458 QAKLIIDD
+458 QAQLIIQD
-466 IESKRKLSK
+466 IENKRTK

>member
-1 MVNIEIILI
+1 MNH
-10 YVNDSPYNIDMK
+10 NPYNNYMK
-22 KILLSLFF
+22 KYLLLFLIISSGA
-30 IFPVIYAENT
+30 IFAEDT
-40 VSDIFKPDYKNQLFM
+40 VANIFKASYKNQLFM
-55 NVEVALA
+55 DVEVALA
-62 EAQAELEIIPQ
+62 EAQSELGIIPS
-73 WAADEIKLKAN
+73 WAANEISSKADIKY
-84 LKNLK
+84 LS
-89 QKDIDAEHKIVRHTL
+89 QKDIDKEHKLVRHTL
-104 VARLNVWKRSMD
+104 VARLNVWKRSID
-116 DESSEFL
+116 KDAAEYL
-123 HFGAT
+123 HYGAT

-151 LLEVEEYLITLTK
+151 LLEIEDYLLTLTK
-164 DNLYSYMPGRTL
+164 DNLYTYMPGRTL

-203 QHIQSKINKSG
+203 QHVQSKINKSG

-221 SYLGLGYNAIETEAI
+221 SYLGLGTQAIETEKL
-236 MMKKLGLD
+236 MMINLGLD

-280 LLQMTEIGETE
+280 LLQMTELGETE
-291 EYLGSRSIGSS
+291 EYLGSRSVGSS

-316 IEFSRVIP
+316 LEYSRIIP

-339 RDGQK
+339 RDGEK

-350 LISIESEKMI
+350 QISIVTEQMLD
-360 NRAKPLL
+360 RAKPLL
-367 RELKVNKKKMRE
+367 KELKVNKQKMRD
-379 NLDITNG
+379 NLDLTNG

-405 ANDLMHDVAKYALE
+405 ANELMHDVAKYALE
-419 KNISLEEAAMNDETI
+419 NNLTLEEAALQNSI
-434 KKNITEDVLLN
+434 VSKNITESELKNILD
-445 LLNPETYTGLAVD
+445 PETYIGLAVK
-458 QAKLIIDD
+458 QAQLIIED
-466 IESKRKLSK
+466 IENKRTK